1 MLVEN
6 AGVTLAVGGG
16 FTVVFIEFLEETR
29 VIPGSDDT

>member
-16 FTVVFIEFLEETR
+16 FAVEFLEETWI
-29 VIPGSDDT
+29 VPEADKS